1 MDNLNITP
9 VDWTTPD
16 WLMMYIIATSTRG
29 IARIIFTE
37 RCTSRQMFRGSLL
50 LCRLICRRADDG

>member
-16 WLMMYIIATSTRG
+16 SIIKVIGVGGGGCNASKGLKVVR
-29 IARIIFTE
+29 
-37 RCTSRQMFRGSLL
+37 S
-50 LCRLICRRADDG
+50 